1 MSNPYVGEIRM
12 FAGNFAPVDWAFC
25 NGQSLSISQ
34 NAALFNL
41 LGTTYGG
48 NGTTTFNLPDL
59 QGRFPMHMGSNFE
72 GDTVVIGQE
81 SGQETVVLSVRQL
94 PVHTHTAVCAAGGG
108 NVASPS
114 GAYWSTDPQGNTAA
128 YNETG
133 GSSMAAGAIGSAG
146 SGTPHDNRQPYLA
159 VSFIIALFGI
169 YPSQG

>member
-1 MSNPYVGEIRM
+1 MSTPYVGEVRM

-72 GDTVVIGQE
+72 GDTVGLANE
-81 SGQETVVLSVRQL
+81 SKR
-94 PVHTHTAVCAAGGG
+94 P
-108 NVASPS
+108 
-114 GAYWSTDPQGNTAA
+114 
-128 YNETG
+128 
-133 GSSMAAGAIGSAG
+133 
-146 SGTPHDNRQPYLA
+146 
-159 VSFIIALFGI
+159 
-169 YPSQG
+169 